1 MISVYIFDLVFDTDM
16 NNMYQVLHQTVYIM
30 ALVFNS
36 LLHVPNV
43 SSINSHVLSV
53 SLKTFHSQ
61 LSLFGNFRMISGKSW
76 AKNIV
81 KQF

>member
-1 MISVYIFDLVFDTDM
+1 MIGVYIFDLVFDIDM
-16 NNMYQVLHQTVYIM
+16 NTMYQVLHQSVYIM

-43 SSINSHVLSV
+43 SSIISHVLFV

-61 LSLFGNFRMISGKSW
+61 LSLFGNFRIIWGKS
-76 AKNIV
+76 
-81 KQF
+81 